1 MSKIP
6 KRYLMLDETG
16 FVPSQSRPYAEVL
29 RDMEWMDAYIKAEK
43 VLKAEKEVKKAA
55 RKKRAASKK

>member
-16 FVPSQSRPYAEVL
+16 FVPSQSGPYAEVL
-29 RDMEWMDAYIKAEK
+29 RDMEMMSAYIKAEK
-43 VLKAEKEVKKAA
+43 ALKTEKEAKKTA
-55 RKKRAASKK
+55 RKKKRP